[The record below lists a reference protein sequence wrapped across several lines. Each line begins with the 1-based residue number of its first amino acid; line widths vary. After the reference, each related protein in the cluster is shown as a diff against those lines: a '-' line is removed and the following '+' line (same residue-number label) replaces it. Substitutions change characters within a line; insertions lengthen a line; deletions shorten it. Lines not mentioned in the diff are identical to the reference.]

1 MWPRMATEIKK
12 GNYKWLSALI
22 AGNLVLYLAAIHA
35 SGLNGLPAL
44 QRVAGGVLGVGGVLA
59 LLVLL
64 NGIID
69 PVDKAR
75 LIYWRWDNPLP
86 GSRAFTVEAA
96 RDPRIDMTRL
106 EEKLGPFPEEGPA
119 QNSLWYQLYKPL
131 AKEPA
136 VLDAHRGYL
145 LGRDYTIFALLQLLI
160 LGPLSL
166 IQFTSFSWGIYFI
179 AVLAIQCAVA
189 WIAAAHYGRRL
200 VTNVL
205 ALKTAQKT

>member
-1 MWPRMATEIKK
+1 MATEIKK
-12 GNYKWLSALI
+12 ANYKLLATLI
-22 AGNLVLYLAAIHA
+22 VGNLVLYIAAMHA
-35 SGLNGLPAL
+35 SGLDGQLAL
-44 QRVAGGVLGVGGVLA
+44 RRVAGGVFGVGAALA

-75 LIYWRWDNPLP
+75 LIYWRWHDPLP

-96 RDPRIDMTRL
+96 RDPRIDLMRL
-106 EEKLGPFPEEGPA
+106 EERVGPFPEEGPA

-131 AKEPA
+131 SKEPA

-166 IQFTSFSWGIYFI
+166 FQFASPWWAVCFI
-179 AVLAIQCAVA
+179 GVLTFQCAVA
-189 WIAAAHYGRRL
+189 WVAAARYGRRL